1 MSDLS
6 NIQLIERQHN
16 IETYTANLKIVI
28 KKFIARDINE
38 ALLFKMKLLESKKSR
53 RIYDIREDKNILYIF
68 IAPGENINDLL
79 VGKITKEIVTKG
91 HCDPIKKKE
100 LSHLFQYE
108 ESMCK
113 IRYHKIINNELKY
126 VYGSGFFLI
135 MNIKG
140 IPFNKCLITNNHV
153 LNEDF
158 FKTNKAIEMEYLN
171 EMKIIQINKR
181 RICTSKSLDFTCIE
195 ILDNDNIKRFFLIN
209 QEILKSNMNIFINK
223 DIFILQ
229 YPKGEDISFS
239 EGKILSIHDEDSF
252 THNCSTL
259 KGSSGSPIILREDS
273 SVIGLHH
280 SSLTQNENNNKIN
293 EYNLSTSFSSI
304 IKYILKK
311 KANSPNNQILI
322 NQNNIIN
329 NNNMYN
335 QNKGNNY
342 FIAEYSVGE
351 QNIYQNIKILNS
363 YEQYKRENPQVA
375 FNKNCENEMELM
387 EFCKIEINGKIIPFS
402 YYY

>member
-1 MSDLS
+1 
-6 NIQLIERQHN
+6 
-16 IETYTANLKIVI
+16 
-28 KKFIARDINE
+28 
-38 ALLFKMKLLESKKSR
+38 
-53 RIYDIREDKNILYIF
+53 
-68 IAPGENINDLL
+68 
-79 VGKITKEIVTKG
+79 
-91 HCDPIKKKE
+91 
-100 LSHLFQYE
+100 
-108 ESMCK
+108 
-113 IRYHKIINNELKY
+113 
-126 VYGSGFFLI
+126 
-135 MNIKG
+135 
-140 IPFNKCLITNNHV
+140 
-153 LNEDF
+153 
-158 FKTNKAIEMEYLN
+158 
-171 EMKIIQINKR
+171 
-181 RICTSKSLDFTCIE
+181 
-195 ILDNDNIKRFFLIN
+195 
-209 QEILKSNMNIFINK
+209 MNIFINK

-239 EGKILSIHDEDSF
+239 EGKILSIYEEDSF

-259 KGSSGSPIILREDS
+259 KGSSGSPIILRKDS

-342 FIAEYSVGE
+342 FIANYSVGE

-363 YEQYKRENPQVA
+363 YEQYKR
-375 FNKNCENEMELM
+375 
-387 EFCKIEINGKIIPFS
+387 
-402 YYY
+402 